1 MSTEDKMSILCDE
14 AGEESMK
21 EGGVE
26 LGADGRRKPGQHK
39 YLFFVYEL
47 FRLLC
52 YVLSTQAR
60 TFPPHIMMPDV
71 TVFFST

>member
-1 MSTEDKMSILCDE
+1 MSILCDE

-47 FRLLC
+47 LC
-52 YVLSTQAR
+52 VLSR
-60 TFPPHIMMPDV
+60 TFPPHIMMPDA